1 MTTEY
6 LLDTNVCIA
15 IRDLLANKK
24 IHNPEKQQRI
34 DRLRNRLSQVPS
46 EQLAMSVITLG
57 ELRFGAAKIGNPT
70 NALNRLAALRQ
81 AVRVLGFDGAD
92 ADQLV
97 DHYGSIRASL
107 EASGQPIGHAD
118 TLIAA
123 HGRST
128 GRTVVT
134 NNQGEFKRV
143 PGLAHE
149 DWMA

>member
-24 IHNPEKQQRI
+24 TRSAERQQRI
-34 DRLRNRLSQVPS
+34 DRLRERWSRVPS
-46 EQLAMSVITLG
+46 ERLAMSVITLG
-57 ELRFGAAKIGNPT
+57 ELRFGVAKSDNPAS
-70 NALNRLAALRQ
+70 ALKRLTALRQ
-81 AVRVLGFDGAD
+81 SVRVLGFDGPD
-92 ADQLV
+92 AERLIE
-97 DHYGSIRASL
+97 HYGEIRAAL
-107 EASGQPIGHAD
+107 EAAGQAIGHAD
-118 TLIAA
+118 TWIAA

-134 NNQGEFKRV
+134 NNRREFERV

>member
-24 IHNPEKQQRI
+24 IHDPERQQRVE
-34 DRLRNRLSQVPS
+34 RLRARWSQVPS
-46 EQLAMSVITLG
+46 DRLAMSVVTLG
-57 ELRFGAAKIGNPT
+57 ELRFGVAKSGNPT
-70 NALNRLAALRQ
+70 TALNRLAVLRQ
-81 AVRVLGFDGAD
+81 SVRVLGFEGPGAES
-92 ADQLV
+92 LV
-97 DHYGSIRASL
+97 DHYGEIRASL
-107 EASGQPIGHAD
+107 EAAGQPIGHAD
-118 TLIAA
+118 TWIAA

-134 NNQGEFKRV
+134 NNQREFKRV